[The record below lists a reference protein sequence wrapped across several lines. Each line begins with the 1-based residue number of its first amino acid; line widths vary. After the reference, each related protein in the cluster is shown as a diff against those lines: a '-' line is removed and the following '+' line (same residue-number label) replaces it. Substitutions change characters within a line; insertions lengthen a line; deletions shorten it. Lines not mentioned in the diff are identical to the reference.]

1 MPASGPSRP
10 TSPPELWGLRRT
22 LMVAVPLTVLGLLIV
37 YAYLPHDTSVKLS
50 KVKGGECIVLPQ
62 TSVVRNLQKRE
73 CSKEHDGEVYA
84 GFKYPG
90 STIAGEPSPQENC
103 LRAPDGLSPDQEA
116 YYAKVIDLLQN
127 SGKELLLLSNNV
139 DETQDRDYACVIR
152 VPGQTSRYLDQVSA
166 AAGPVPTS
174 PPTTKG

>member
-1 MPASGPSRP
+1 MPKSGSSRP
-10 TSPPELWGLRRT
+10 SSPPELWGLRRT

-50 KVKGGECIVLPQ
+50 KVKGGECIVLPD

-73 CSKEHDGEVYA
+73 CSKEHDGEIYA
-84 GFKYPG
+84 KFSYPG
-90 STIAGEPSPQENC
+90 STVPGQPSPEENC
-103 LRAPDGLSPDQEA
+103 ALTEGFSPDEA
-116 YYAKVIDLLQN
+116 AYWSKVIDLLQN
-127 SGKELLLLSNNV
+127 SGKELLLLSNNA
-139 DETQDRDYACVIR
+139 DQTQDRDYACVIK